1 MPNIYRK
8 KGTRYWWAWG
18 RTVDGKQWDASTKQT
33 EAPAAKLA
41 ARELERRYA
50 ADPGWA
56 KKSGLT
62 VERGV
67 ELVLEYQQA
76 SGKAEKTIE
85 ATTYHGR
92 HLVEHLGATTPLPSI
107 TLDATSA
114 YLAKRLAEGG
124 SRHTISKELKTL
136 TQAMRRAAKLGLY
149 VPTKDPRHF
158 TPDELGKVYTP
169 RDRWLTRDEYTALLV
184 ALTPT
189 WRHAEDR
196 RDYVI
201 AWCNLGLRKSELFD
215 VQPGDYD
222 DARKELR
229 VRGTK
234 TDSADRLVPVNA
246 AAAEVLKRRCER
258 EKPFPVWVNGS
269 INRDLKVACKRA
281 EKALNPGFDFKPDP
295 ATGVRPVPPK
305 VFPAAGPNDFRRTF
319 CSWLCQAGVSER
331 YCAEL
336 LGHDSTNM
344 VRAVYGHLDRGALA
358 AAVARI

>member
-8 KGTRYWWAWG
+8 KGTRYWWCWG
-18 RTVDGKQWDASTKQT
+18 RDVDGKQWDQSTKQT
-33 EAPAAKLA
+33 EATAAKLA
-41 ARELERRYA
+41 AREIERRFA

-56 KKSGLT
+56 AKSGLT

-67 ELVLEYQQA
+67 DLVLDFQRA
-76 SGKAEKTIE
+76 SGKAE
-85 ATTYHGR
+85 ATLTATRFHGR
-92 HLVEHLGATTPLPSI
+92 HLVEHLGSLPLPAV
-107 TLDATSA
+107 TLADTTR
-114 YLAKRLAEGG
+114 YLHKRLAEGG

-149 VPTKDPRHF
+149 VPTKDPKHF

-169 RDRWLTRDEYTALLV
+169 RDRWLTRAEYTALLA
-184 ALTPT
+184 ALAPT
-189 WRHAEDR
+189 RRHQEDR

-201 AWCNLGLRKSELFD
+201 AWCNLGLRKSELFSIE
-215 VQPGDYD
+215 PGDFSSE
-222 DARKELR
+222 RKELR

-234 TDSADRLVPVNA
+234 TESADRLVPVNG
-246 AAAEVLKRRCER
+246 AAAEVLERRCTR
-258 EKPFPVWVNGS
+258 DVPFPRWVNGS
-269 INRDLKVACKRA
+269 INRDLKLACRRV
-281 EKALNPGFDFKPDP
+281 EKALNPGFDFTPDP
-295 ATGVRPVPPK
+295 TTGKRPTPPK
-305 VFPAAGPNDFRRTF
+305 PFPDAGPNDFRRTF

-344 VRAVYGHLDRGALA
+344 VRAVYGHLDRSALA